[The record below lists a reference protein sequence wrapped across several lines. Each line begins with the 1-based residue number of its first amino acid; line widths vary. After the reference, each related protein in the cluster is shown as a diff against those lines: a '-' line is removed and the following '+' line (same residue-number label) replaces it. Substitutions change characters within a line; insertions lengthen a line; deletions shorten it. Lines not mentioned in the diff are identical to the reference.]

1 MTLLRPLKRT
11 RGRSKNCHFRTI
23 MKDMKDVFAHFPIA
37 TFNRQNNVFLCLQS
51 FISFIF
57 VDNQTLKKSGTLK
70 MRRFLGPFRPFLGSV
85 FECFSFFFT
94 QKNSRFLSFFAVF
107 CHIFRKNPAL
117 FFKNPALFR
126 QNPAL
131 FHQNPA
137 LIYSTFIAASRI
149 RIACKVTKHSAQSSQ
164 FVGKICKI

>member
-1 MTLLRPLKRT
+1 
-11 RGRSKNCHFRTI
+11 
-23 MKDMKDVFAHFPIA
+23 
-37 TFNRQNNVFLCLQS
+37 
-51 FISFIF
+51 
-57 VDNQTLKKSGTLK
+57 
-70 MRRFLGPFRPFLGSV
+70 MRRFLRPFRPVLGSV
-85 FECFSFFFT
+85 FEYFSFFFT

-164 FVGKICKI
+164 FVGKSARFNAIAPGSLAFHRRIPKASSPVDHLFRKSEGVTPKCFLNWRVKCCG